1 MLQYH
6 LELIFWEQAYKRI
19 SNQVSEV
26 STDIVKNSRVDVLDF
41 EKDLY
46 SNSAIIVLNVEVFKL
61 SQISRSL

>member
-61 SQISRSL
+61 SQISRGL

>member
-26 STDIVKNSRVDVLDF
+26 STDIVKNSRVDILDF